1 MVSSIMDE
9 IFTRKTQLVIK
20 DVVEYANNKIE
31 ATKQELIYF
40 TKHHAPFFQT
50 RKMGHFLL
58 KISDCLAICPP
69 FKPAASG

>member
-31 ATKQELIYF
+31 ATKQEL
-40 TKHHAPFFQT
+40 
-50 RKMGHFLL
+50 
-58 KISDCLAICPP
+58 
-69 FKPAASG
+69 